1 MKKKPLKI
9 IIIVITAI
17 LLLISAFFITRLFES
32 KEDKALRGMNDII
45 REYMPAK
52 IGDIVDFVH
61 SFDHGSYTYE
71 NGKLIITNAEK
82 VDMELSD
89 ALTTIGK
96 MNVVLDEYIRQN
108 EILSDEDTEIEIRIE
123 CWANWS
129 ITLMPKTKSIILG
142 VSSDENP
149 FREEILGQCVEYK
162 SIDLGG
168 YWAQDV
174 IVPDDIDSSFF
185 SSFTNLERLN
195 IDWLKTDLMKELL
208 DKALKGLPETCTD
221 INTEVRRSYNG
232 E

>member
-9 IIIVITAI
+9 IIIIITAI

-32 KEDKALRGMNDII
+32 KEDKALREMNVII

-52 IGDIVDFVH
+52 IGGIVDLVQ
-61 SFDHGSYTYE
+61 SFDHGLYKYE
-71 NGKLIITNAEK
+71 DDKLIIINAEESG
-82 VDMELSD
+82 MELSD
-89 ALTTIGK
+89 ALAAIGK

-149 FREEILGQCVEYK
+149 FREEILGRCVEYK

-185 SSFTNLERLN
+185 SSFTNLESLN
-195 IDWLKTDLMKELL
+195 IDWLKTDSMKETL
-208 DKALKGLPETCTD
+208 DNALKGLPETCVSV
-221 INTEVRRSYNG
+221 NTEVRRSYSG